1 MTFEEIQQIIQQM
14 LSVQRDLQEGQ
25 LRIQE
30 RQETDRNQI
39 GQILGIQRDLQEG
52 QLQQLDALEKL
63 LVQSERQ
70 ERIMNQLIGYS
81 ITGESDRLDLDEKIR
96 ALGVKVKRL
105 EERQQ

>member
-14 LSVQRDLQEGQ
+14 LAVQRDLQEGQ

-30 RQETDRNQI
+30 RQEVDRQQI
-39 GQILGIQRDLQEG
+39 EQILGIQRDLQEG
-52 QLQQLDALEKL
+52 QLQQLGTVERL

-81 ITGESDRLDLDEKIR
+81 ITGESDRMDLEEKIR
-96 ALGVKVKRL
+96 ALGAKVKRL
-105 EERQQ
+105 EERE